1 MYRKASLIAVC
12 MILLAQAALA
22 YNPPYDPNKS
32 GGVYTQNGYRF
43 TMDYYE
49 SGGSYYGDAAL
60 GAAGAQAPF
69 EIWEIGSKIESNSLL
84 FSIWQDLP
92 ETGAVFNDSYQNNAH
107 ISPGDLWI
115 VVGSCDPFD
124 PNAEV
129 HAVALTDRTQS
140 PDYNALYGGN
150 VVRQKYGD
158 VAWQDVTKGN
168 LYKDADA
175 ATGTFE
181 TYQKHMMDQDEW
193 YWMNDQDGDDEKNSY
208 MSLIKGYE
216 EEVRGKSSVEWDLEQ
231 YWGWDPDANAGL
243 GDWVLTD
250 AWRITG
256 SVDLDA
262 IGLQPGDQ
270 YTLFISMECGND
282 AAKTEC
288 PVPEPGVLSVLIGG
302 LAATT
307 LRRRRK

>member
-12 MILLAQAALA
+12 VLLLAQAALA

-49 SGGSYYGDAAL
+49 DAGWYYGDAAI
-60 GAAGAQAPF
+60 GSAAAPAPF
-69 EIWEIGSKIESNSLL
+69 EIWEIGSKIEGDSLL

-92 ETGAVFNDSYQNNAH
+92 ETGAVFNDSYQDGAH

-115 VVGSCDPFD
+115 VVGSCNPFD
-124 PNAEV
+124 PGADV
-129 HAVALTDRTQS
+129 HAVALTTHD
-140 PDYNALYGGN
+140 N
-150 VVRQKYGD
+150 VVQQKYPGETWD
-158 VAWQDVTKGN
+158 TVTQGN
-168 LYKDADA
+168 LYKDAEA

-181 TYQKHMMDQDEW
+181 TYQQHMMDQDQW
-193 YWMNDQDGDDEKNSY
+193 YWMNDQDGDNAKNSY
-208 MSLIKGYE
+208 MSLIKDYD
-216 EEVRGKSSVEWDLEQ
+216 EEVTGKSSVQWTEEPYWDG
-231 YWGWDPDANAGL
+231 YAM
-243 GDWVLTD
+243 VS

-256 SVDLDA
+256 SVDLA
-262 IGLQPGDQ
+262 EIGLGPGDM

-288 PVPEPGVLSVLIGG
+288 PVPEPGVLPVLIGG